1 MPLALRKMLIRPSL
15 GNRRQGHA
23 LHCHFQVVE
32 DGSGSGVR
40 EGRTRVEVEM
50 EGWNV
55 AGRGVMGGKDNGRE
69 GWGQL

>member
-1 MPLALRKMLIRPSL
+1 
-15 GNRRQGHA
+15 
-23 LHCHFQVVE
+23 VVE

-55 AGRGVMGGKDNGRE
+55 VGRGVMGGKDNGRE
-69 GWGQL
+69 GWGQLQFFFWGFRNGGFEGGMEQG